1 MEFDVFRTK
10 NLFEMTRYDFR
21 EEIIQ
26 FPSDDPVDRYYIYK
40 AIGIAETKKKL
51 TDYKDKISGEYK
63 VLVKRGEAD
72 RSELLKNIY
81 QYIWQQKYL
90 DVCTRN
96 GTEFSGDTMNSIFT
110 TLTKWLSVVQDIKVP
125 GQWSNLKVLQLYI
138 DKNEKNESILYAAV
152 KEDKDRVLSFLK
164 LSYTLGNF
172 IPAPSAFQKR
182 GSCPSRDYW
191 DLALAAIYN
200 YYQLRD
206 KSVREDTDC
215 TFIRPELY
223 SLEWLLPSK
232 ENTENAEKCKPWL
245 DRFESWDNFVD
256 QNFMQPFLKVDK
268 PVIGHYGPPDEL
280 WKGHF
285 DCGGIPKKEDE
296 FRQFFTNATKRILA
310 RGELIAK
317 KVKET
322 TTSAQ

>member
-40 AIGIAETKKKL
+40 AIGIAETDNDL
-51 TDYKDKISGEYK
+51 TYQDQISGEYK
-63 VLVKRGEAD
+63 VLVEKGEAD
-72 RSELLKNIY
+72 RSELLKDIY
-81 QYIWQQKYL
+81 QHIWKTEYL

-110 TLTKWLSVVQDIKVP
+110 TFTKWLSAVQAIKGP
-125 GQWSNLKVLQLYI
+125 GQWSNRKVLQRYI

-152 KEDKDRVLSFLK
+152 KEDKDRVLSFFK
-164 LSYTLGNF
+164 SSYTLGNF
-172 IPAPSAFQKR
+172 IPAPAVFQQR
-182 GSCPSRDYW
+182 GFSPSKDYW

-200 YYQLRD
+200 YYRSND
-206 KSVREDTDC
+206 KVGKDTVC
-215 TFIRPELY
+215 TFIRPEPY
-223 SLEWLLPSK
+223 SLEWLLRGEK
-232 ENTENAEKCKPWL
+232 NAEKCKPWL
-245 DRFESWDNFVD
+245 DRFKTWDNFVE
-256 QNFMQPFLKVDK
+256 QNFMQPFTVTEN
-268 PVIGHYGPPDEL
+268 GSYGPPVPL
-280 WKGHF
+280 WDDHFLKG
-285 DCGGIPKKEDE
+285 GLPQNEDQ
-296 FRQFFTNATKRILA
+296 FQQFFTNATERILA

-317 KVKET
+317 KVKEM

>member
-40 AIGIAETKKKL
+40 AIGIAETDNDL
-51 TDYKDKISGEYK
+51 TYQDQISGEYK
-63 VLVKRGEAD
+63 VIVEKGEAD
-72 RSELLKNIY
+72 RSELLKDIY
-81 QYIWQQKYL
+81 QHIWKTEYL

-110 TLTKWLSVVQDIKVP
+110 TFTKWLSAVQAIKGP
-125 GQWSNLKVLQLYI
+125 GQWSNRKVLQRYI

-152 KEDKDRVLSFLK
+152 KEDKDRVLSFFK
-164 LSYTLGNF
+164 SSYTLGNF
-172 IPAPSAFQKR
+172 IPAPAVFQQR
-182 GSCPSRDYW
+182 GFSPSKDYW

-200 YYQLRD
+200 YYRSND
-206 KSVREDTDC
+206 KVGKDTVC
-215 TFIRPELY
+215 TFIRPEPY
-223 SLEWLLPSK
+223 SLEWLLRGEK
-232 ENTENAEKCKPWL
+232 NAEKCKPWL
-245 DRFESWDNFVD
+245 DRFKTWDNFVE
-256 QNFMQPFLKVDK
+256 QNFMQPFTVTEN
-268 PVIGHYGPPDEL
+268 GSYGPPVPL
-280 WKGHF
+280 WDDHFLKG
-285 DCGGIPKKEDE
+285 GLPQNEDQ
-296 FRQFFTNATKRILA
+296 FQQFFTNATERILA

-317 KVKET
+317 KVKEM

>member
-40 AIGIAETKKKL
+40 AIGIAETDNDL
-51 TDYKDKISGEYK
+51 TYQDQISGEYK
-63 VLVKRGEAD
+63 VLVEKGEAD
-72 RSELLKNIY
+72 RSELLKDIY
-81 QYIWQQKYL
+81 QHIWKTEYL

-110 TLTKWLSVVQDIKVP
+110 TFTKWLSAVQAIKGP
-125 GQWSNLKVLQLYI
+125 GQWSNRKVLQRYI

-152 KEDKDRVLSFLK
+152 KEDKDRVLSFFK
-164 LSYTLGNF
+164 SSYTLGNF
-172 IPAPSAFQKR
+172 IPAPAVFQKR
-182 GSCPSRDYW
+182 GFSPSKDYW
-191 DLALAAIYN
+191 DLALASIYN

-206 KSVREDTDC
+206 KSVREDTVC
-215 TFIRPELY
+215 TFIRPEPY
-223 SLEWLLPSK
+223 SLEWLLRAEK
-232 ENTENAEKCKPWL
+232 NAENCKPWL
-245 DRFESWDNFVD
+245 DRFKTWDNFVE

-268 PVIGHYGPPDEL
+268 PVNGHYGPPDEL

-285 DCGGIPKKEDE
+285 DCGGIPQGEDE
-296 FRQFFTNATKRILA
+296 FQQFFTNATQRILA
-310 RGELIAK
+310 RGEMIAK

-322 TTSAQ
+322 IESA

>member
-1 MEFDVFRTK
+1 MKFDVFRTK

-26 FPSDDPVDRYYIYK
+26 FPSGDPVDRYYIYK
-40 AIGIAETKKKL
+40 AIGIAETDNDL
-51 TDYKDKISGEYK
+51 TYQDQISGEYK
-63 VLVKRGEAD
+63 VLVEKGEAD
-72 RSELLKNIY
+72 RSELLKDIY
-81 QYIWQQKYL
+81 QHIWKTEYL

-110 TLTKWLSVVQDIKVP
+110 TFTKWLSAVQAIKGP
-125 GQWSNLKVLQLYI
+125 GQWSNRKVLQRYL

-152 KEDKDRVLSFLK
+152 KEDKDRVLSFFK
-164 LSYTLGNF
+164 SSYTLGNF
-172 IPAPSAFQKR
+172 IPAPAVFQKR
-182 GSCPSRDYW
+182 GFSPSKDYW

-200 YYQLRD
+200 YYR
-206 KSVREDTDC
+206 SNDTVGKDTVC
-215 TFIRPELY
+215 TFIRPKPY
-223 SLEWLLPSK
+223 SLEWLLRGEK
-232 ENTENAEKCKPWL
+232 NAENCKPWL
-245 DRFESWDNFVD
+245 DRFKTWDNFVE

-268 PVIGHYGPPDEL
+268 PVDGHYGPPDEL

-285 DCGGIPKKEDE
+285 DCGGIPQGEDE
-296 FRQFFTNATKRILA
+296 FQQFFTNATKRILA

>member
-1 MEFDVFRTK
+1 
-10 NLFEMTRYDFR
+10 MTRYDFR
-21 EEIIQ
+21 KEIIQ

-40 AIGIAETKKKL
+40 AVGIAEAEKKL

-172 IPAPSAFQKR
+172 IPVPSTFQMR
-182 GSCPSRDYW
+182 GSGPSMDYW

-200 YYQLRD
+200 YYRSND
-206 KSVREDTDC
+206 KVGKDTVC

-223 SLEWLLPSK
+223 SLEWLLQSK
-232 ENTENAEKCKPWL
+232 ENTKNAENAEKCKPWL
-245 DRFESWDNFVD
+245 DRFESWDNFVE

-268 PVIGHYGPPDEL
+268 PVNGHYGPPDEL
-280 WKGHF
+280 WEGHF
-285 DCGGIPKKEDE
+285 AYSGLPQNEDE
-296 FRQFFTNATKRILA
+296 FQQFFTNATQRILA
-310 RGELIAK
+310 RGEMIAK

-322 TTSAQ
+322 IESAQ

>member
-40 AIGIAETKKKL
+40 AIGIAETDNDL
-51 TDYKDKISGEYK
+51 TYQDQISGEYK
-63 VLVKRGEAD
+63 VLVEKGEAD
-72 RSELLKNIY
+72 RSELLKDIY
-81 QYIWQQKYL
+81 QHIWKTEYL

-110 TLTKWLSVVQDIKVP
+110 TFTKWLSAVQAIKGP
-125 GQWSNLKVLQLYI
+125 GQWSNRKVLQRYI

-152 KEDKDRVLSFLK
+152 KEDKDRVLSFFK
-164 LSYTLGNF
+164 SSYTLGNF
-172 IPAPSAFQKR
+172 IPAPAVIQQR
-182 GSCPSRDYW
+182 GFSPSKDYW

-200 YYQLRD
+200 YYRSND
-206 KSVREDTDC
+206 KVGKDTVC
-215 TFIRPELY
+215 TFIRPEPY
-223 SLEWLLPSK
+223 SLEWLLRGEK
-232 ENTENAEKCKPWL
+232 NAEKCKPWL
-245 DRFESWDNFVD
+245 DRFKTWDNFVE
-256 QNFMQPFLKVDK
+256 QNFMQPFTVTEN
-268 PVIGHYGPPDEL
+268 GSYGPPVPL
-280 WKGHF
+280 WDDHFLKG
-285 DCGGIPKKEDE
+285 GLPQNEDQ
-296 FRQFFTNATKRILA
+296 FQQFFTNATERILA

-317 KVKET
+317 KVQEM